1 VAEILYDVE
10 GHVAT
15 LTLNRPEKKNAVN
28 HAMCQQLAGA
38 FASIQDDPEVWCAVL
53 TGAGG
58 VFSSGH
64 DLTEDFTDAW
74 PTFADLYAIQA
85 QLTKPLV
92 AAVEGI
98 CYAQGTALALGCD
111 VVLASVFATFGWP
124 QVRRG
129 IGSVS
134 GPTVFARLVP
144 RHTAMRA
151 LLTGEPVMAGTLS
164 RLGVIEVVR
173 EGLAV
178 LAEAQ
183 RLARVIASN
192 APLAVQAVKLAVV
205 DTTPLRPLTAY
216 RVATDILKDV
226 LRTEDAAEGLRAF
239 REQRPPVWKGR

>member
-1 VAEILYDVE
+1 MRACWGCRRVAEILYDVE

-111 VVLASVFATFGWP
+111 VVLASVFSTFGWP

-151 LLTGEPVMAGTLS
+151 LLTGEPVMAGAPS
-164 RLGVIEVVR
+164 PPRAAPVV
-173 EGLAV
+173 GGAL
-178 LAEAQ
+178 
-183 RLARVIASN
+183 
-192 APLAVQAVKLAVV
+192 KLAVV
-205 DTTPLRPLTAY
+205 ATPPLRPLTAY